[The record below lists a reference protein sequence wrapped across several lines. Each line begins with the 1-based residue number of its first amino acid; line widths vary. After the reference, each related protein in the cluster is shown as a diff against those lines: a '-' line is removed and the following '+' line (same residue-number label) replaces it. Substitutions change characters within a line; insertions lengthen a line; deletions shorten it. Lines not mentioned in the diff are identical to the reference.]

1 MAVPRPGNKRM
12 ANRPANGNNMRRFK
26 PGNQQPRRMNMGGI
40 GAMFNTNQ
48 IPSNGYLDFTE
59 PTNMTTNTNANNSQK
74 QFKNNNSNNAGTN
87 GNANSS
93 NNGKNRNGQRRNNNG
108 QRAQGGM
115 NNNNMNGGG
124 NNPRWGNRGRSLANN
139 NRNNNNMNNGMRQG
153 NMMPFNGPPRMHP
166 MGPMPPLP
174 PMGMLP
180 PLPPP
185 MTIMNGR
192 FPPRPLMPPIPMV
205 GPIRRPPNF
214 RMGPRIGPGPFPN
227 RGMMPR
233 NNGGGGPIRRNKVAG
248 GIVNKN
254 NRRNGGGSGPTNQ
267 KNRKKNQVKNGKRTN
282 QNVNK
287 YALDKPW
294 VNDEIKEAHQMKTD
308 LENQLKG
315 KKNDEIFA
323 KFKEQRDKFVSLYDA
338 AKQAHLTAQKEVNIL
353 RFCCFTISF
362 SSAVTSK
369 FHRLKKFLCLNVLA
383 LK

>member
-1 MAVPRPGNKRM
+1 MAVPRTGNKRM

-59 PTNMTTNTNANNSQK
+59 PTSNNTANNTITNNQK
-74 QFKNNNSNNAGTN
+74 QFKNNNSNNIGPNGSANN
-87 GNANSS
+87 GN
-93 NNGKNRNGQRRNNNG
+93 NNKNRNIQRRSNNG

-115 NNNNMNGGG
+115 SNNNMNGGNRQWG
-124 NNPRWGNRGRSLANN
+124 NNNRGRTQSMANN
-139 NRNNNNMNNGMRQG
+139 NRNNMNNSMRQG
-153 NMMPFNGPPRMHP
+153 NMMHNGQFNGPRMHA
-166 MGPMPPLP
+166 MGPMPPMP

-180 PLPPP
+180 PLQ
-185 MTIMNGR
+185 MMNGNGR
-192 FPPRPLMPPIPMV
+192 FPPRPFEMPPPIGGPM

-214 RMGPRIGPGPFPN
+214 RMGPGPFPN
-227 RGMMPR
+227 RAMMPR
-233 NNGGGGPIRRNKVAG
+233 NNGAGPIRRNKVAG
-248 GIVNKN
+248 GMVNKN
-254 NRRNGGGSGPTNQ
+254 NRRNGGSSAQTNQ
-267 KNRKKNQVKNGKRTN
+267 KNRKKNQIKNGKRTN

-294 VNDEIKEAHQMKTD
+294 VNDEIKEAHQLKTD

-338 AKQAHLTAQKEVNIL
+338 AKQAFVTTQKEVNI
-353 RFCCFTISF
+353 
-362 SSAVTSK
+362 
-369 FHRLKKFLCLNVLA
+369 
-383 LK
+383 